1 MFCTRCFN
9 FCPFL
14 FLFISYRRLSRP
26 PFHQDR
32 PCGVTRDLHVVI
44 PSGEFQGCVFYDL
57 EAPFDQ
63 LTDNPSSLESFC
75 TWLLGWHFLRVFLW
89 LLAVHLNFPLLFPS
103 PIQGSEL
110 DSFFILHLH
119 SCFGISAILMA
130 QNMIDT
136 LRLLKCQS
144 VLDLSPELQT
154 WIQTCLPAWPSLQD
168 LQINQN
174 WILGFFPSQFVA
186 TSSSFLGQK
195 CSSQL
200 WLSLAKPIANPISS
214 TFKICPKSC
223 YLYPHTATRVEVS
236 IISARRQ

>member
-57 EAPFDQ
+57 EAPFDP

-75 TWLLGWHFLRVFLW
+75 AWLLGWHFLMVFLW

-119 SCFGISAILMA
+119 SCLW
-130 QNMIDT
+130 
-136 LRLLKCQS
+136 
-144 VLDLSPELQT
+144 DLSHSHGSEYDWYTETPKMSVCSGPLPWT
-154 WIQTCLPAWPSLQD
+154 PDLNTDLPTCLA
-168 LQINQN
+168 
-174 WILGFFPSQFVA
+174 
-186 TSSSFLGQK
+186 
-195 CSSQL
+195 
-200 WLSLAKPIANPISS
+200 
-214 TFKICPKSC
+214 
-223 YLYPHTATRVEVS
+223 
-236 IISARRQ
+236 ISARSPDKPKLNPGLLSKPVCSYFFQFLRPKMFKSALTLLSQAYIKSY